1 MEPKPKKQGLSGLLG
16 LAVPH
21 KGKLIL
27 SGLLAIIG
35 QGCGIVPFFII
46 YKIVAEIGS
55 KPRSEIEQRFI
66 YILILVAFAAIV
78 FKHVCLGLSTTL
90 SHISAYNILY
100 NLRIKIAGKLGT
112 LPLGYFNKKN
122 TGELKKVMSEDV
134 EQMEIFLAHNIPEV
148 AGALVSTLLTAVIL
162 FIVDWRLALTTIIA
176 IPAGFILQMMIIG
189 RGKELTNKWLS
200 ATKKMNAAMIEYIQ
214 GMSIIKAFNHTV
226 ESFSKYSNSIEDC
239 LHLEDEWS
247 KRWHLPMAIF
257 SVSITAN
264 MLLLLPVGAAMYL
277 SGVIT
282 LGKFVFFLLMG
293 IGFGNPIW
301 IIITF
306 GRLMERNF
314 VCQAHIETVLTA
326 EDLSEALEPEKPG
339 RGVSGNSIEFGYD
352 KETKVIEGIDFSIP
366 ARKFIALVGP
376 SGAGKTTLARL
387 IPRFWDVDA
396 GSISLG
402 ETDIRNIKTADLM
415 DQFGLI
421 FQNVYLFNDTVL
433 ANLRLGNPD
442 ASEVEIMDAAKK
454 ARCHEFIMKLPRG
467 YDTVIGEKG
476 ARISGGE
483 KQRLSIARALLKDSP
498 ILILDEATAFIDP
511 ENEALVQD
519 AINKLIRDKT
529 LIVIAHRIST
539 IIAADEI
546 WVLDKGR
553 IAARGVHEQLLSTN
567 KLYKNMW
574 ETHVSAQG
582 WALEGERKND

>member
-1 MEPKPKKQGLSGLLG
+1 
-16 LAVPH
+16 
-21 KGKLIL
+21 
-27 SGLLAIIG
+27 
-35 QGCGIVPFFII
+35 
-46 YKIVAEIGS
+46 
-55 KPRSEIEQRFI
+55 
-66 YILILVAFAAIV
+66 
-78 FKHVCLGLSTTL
+78 
-90 SHISAYNILY
+90 
-100 NLRIKIAGKLGT
+100 
-112 LPLGYFNKKN
+112 
-122 TGELKKVMSEDV
+122 
-134 EQMEIFLAHNIPEV
+134 
-148 AGALVSTLLTAVIL
+148 
-162 FIVDWRLALTTIIA
+162 
-176 IPAGFILQMMIIG
+176 
-189 RGKELTNKWLS
+189 
-200 ATKKMNAAMIEYIQ
+200 
-214 GMSIIKAFNHTV
+214 
-226 ESFSKYSNSIEDC
+226 
-239 LHLEDEWS
+239 
-247 KRWHLPMAIF
+247 
-257 SVSITAN
+257 
-264 MLLLLPVGAAMYL
+264 MYL

-306 GRLMERNF
+306 GRLMERNL

-326 EDLSEALEPEKPG
+326 EDLSEAFEPEKPG

-352 KETKVIEGIDFSIP
+352 KEIKVIEGIDFSIP
-366 ARKFIALVGP
+366 TGKFIALVGP

-402 ETDIRNIKTADLM
+402 ETDIRNMKIDDLM
-415 DQFGLI
+415 DQFGLV

-433 ANLRLGNPD
+433 ANLKLGNPD
-442 ASEVEIMDAAKK
+442 ASEAEIMDAAKK
-454 ARCHEFIMKLPRG
+454 AKCHEFIMKLPGG

-511 ENEALVQD
+511 ENEALIQD
-519 AINKLIRDKT
+519 AINKLILNKT

-553 IAARGVHEQLLSTN
+553 IAARGTHEQLLSTS

-582 WALEGERKND
+582 WALEGEGKND